1 MKKGGGFF
9 RQMGGLF
16 RACRSIKKLSDGSGD
31 DRQEGLCSGGRS
43 GDDRQE
49 GRRSGGRTIV
59 LAGDPNV
66 GKSVFFTALSG
77 VYREVSNYAGTTVD
91 VRCARLGQD
100 TLVDIPGVYGVGSAN
115 EEERVA
121 RDVVLSADIVIN
133 IVDAV
138 HLSRDLFLTIQ
149 LIEMGI
155 PLVVVLNMMDEAD
168 RRGIIIDRETL
179 SHRLGVPVVGAS
191 GALGKGID
199 EVKRS
204 IGSARTGHVD
214 DGMRSLLDRVMA
226 GGASQREAL
235 LLLEEGMLLG
245 EQRAG
250 HRRSRSSGD
259 APSCEQDV
267 KRKSA
272 PSCEQDT
279 KRKSAPSCGRC
290 GSCGSRMFGY
300 SDRPSPSLRE
310 EIAAHRRSRVNVI
323 CEEVILSHAHRTA
336 RLADIGHLTVAPISG
351 MAILCLV
358 LAMLYL
364 FVGVFVAQDVVGVT
378 EGFCRTVYE
387 PFVCALIAEHLFEG
401 SFLFALFVGD
411 YGLFTMTVTYLFGLI
426 LPLVAGSCLA
436 LAVLEDS
443 GYLPRLAALVDRL
456 MNMIG
461 LNGRAVIPLILG
473 FGCVTMAT
481 TATRVMGSERERTI
495 VCALLGLIV
504 PCSAQFGIIAALM
517 ARLSAGYIAVYLGT
531 MIIVF
536 FLAGKLLSLFVG
548 GRTSDLFID
557 LPPLRIPQAKNV
569 MRKVAVKTV
578 HFVREGVGV
587 FAGGGIFLTMLE
599 ESGGLLLFAEMLA
612 PVTEDILWLPRE
624 TASIFLMGMV
634 RRDLAAA
641 GLTDIFLTDG
651 QLTVALVVITLF
663 VPCIATVLMMV
674 KERGKKEGIAVWL
687 TSLVTAFIVGGVLAR
702 YIR

>member
-1 MKKGGGFF
+1 MSWG
-9 RQMGGLF
+9 
-16 RACRSIKKLSDGSGD
+16 
-31 DRQEGLCSGGRS
+31 
-43 GDDRQE
+43 
-49 GRRSGGRTIV
+49 
-59 LAGDPNV
+59 
-66 GKSVFFTALSG
+66 
-77 VYREVSNYAGTTVD
+77 
-91 VRCARLGQD
+91 
-100 TLVDIPGVYGVGSAN
+100 
-115 EEERVA
+115 
-121 RDVVLSADIVIN
+121 
-133 IVDAV
+133 
-138 HLSRDLFLTIQ
+138 
-149 LIEMGI
+149 
-155 PLVVVLNMMDEAD
+155 
-168 RRGIIIDRETL
+168 
-179 SHRLGVPVVGAS
+179 
-191 GALGKGID
+191 
-199 EVKRS
+199 
-204 IGSARTGHVD
+204 
-214 DGMRSLLDRVMA
+214 
-226 GGASQREAL
+226 
-235 LLLEEGMLLG
+235 
-245 EQRAG
+245 
-250 HRRSRSSGD
+250 
-259 APSCEQDV
+259 
-267 KRKSA
+267 
-272 PSCEQDT
+272 
-279 KRKSAPSCGRC
+279 APSCGRC

-323 CEEVILSHAHRTA
+323 CEEVILSRAHRTA

-358 LAMLYL
+358 LTMLYL

-569 MRKVAVKTV
+569 MQKVAVKTV

-587 FAGGGIFLTMLE
+587 FAGGGIFLTMLD

-674 KERGKKEGIAVWL
+674 KERGKKEGIAIWL

>member
-1 MKKGGGFF
+1 M
-9 RQMGGLF
+9 
-16 RACRSIKKLSDGSGD
+16 
-31 DRQEGLCSGGRS
+31 
-43 GDDRQE
+43 
-49 GRRSGGRTIV
+49 

-91 VRCARLGQD
+91 VRRARLGQD

-121 RDVVLSADIVIN
+121 CDVVLSADIVIN
-133 IVDAV
+133 IVDAL
-138 HLSRDLFLTIQ
+138 HLPRDLFLTVQ

-155 PLVVVLNMMDEAD
+155 PLIVVLNMMDEAD
-168 RRGIIIDRETL
+168 RRGIIIDREKL

-250 HRRSRSSGD
+250 HRRSRASGD
-259 APSCEQDV
+259 APSCGQDV
-267 KRKSA
+267 
-272 PSCEQDT
+272 

-323 CEEVILSHAHRTA
+323 CEEVILSRAHRTA

-358 LAMLYL
+358 LTMLYL

-569 MRKVAVKTV
+569 IQKVAVKTV
-578 HFVREGVGV
+578 HFVREGVCV
-587 FAGGGIFLTMLE
+587 FAGGGIFLTMLD

-674 KERGKKEGIAVWL
+674 KERGRAEGIAIWL